1 MRHLG
6 GRLSALIDGELSG
19 AQRERVLSHLARC
32 EPCRDEATALRL
44 LKRRMNALGETTADD
59 ALNWRLLAL
68 AAADA
73 QPAPGSRHAHGPR
86 PAPAR
91 QGWLALRPWPVRPVL
106 VAGGAA
112 VAAACIGLSAAA
124 FVAGGNQP
132 PAGPRVVPA
141 LDVFM
146 VQHAI
151 TTGDVQ
157 AQPVPSAP
165 VSPGVTPRVP

>member
-6 GRLSALIDGELSG
+6 ERLSALIDGELSG
-19 AQRERVLSHLARC
+19 GQRERVLSHLARC
-32 EPCRDEATALRL
+32 ESCRDEATALRL
-44 LKRRMNALGETTADD
+44 LKRRMTALGEATAGEEP
-59 ALNWRLLAL
+59 NWRLLAL

-73 QPAPGSRHAHGPR
+73 QPAPRPQRVR
-86 PAPAR
+86 PAR
-91 QGWLALRPWPVRPVL
+91 RVRLARPVL

-112 VAAACIGLSAAA
+112 VAAVGIGLSAAA

-151 TTGDVQ
+151 TTGDVPV
-157 AQPVPSAP
+157 QPLPSAP
-165 VSPGVTPRVP
+165 ASPAMTPGAP